1 MDISI
6 FLTED
11 KRVKIGDFGFSRT
24 FSPGDPLSTPCGSF
38 AYAAPE
44 VITGQKY
51 LGPAADVW
59 SLGKWY
65 YS

>member
-1 MDISI
+1 M
-6 FLTED
+6 
-11 KRVKIGDFGFSRT
+11 KIGDFGFSRT

-59 SLGKWY
+59 SLGK
-65 YS
+65 